1 MTLMKSNPEL
11 EIGPLFA
18 ARGWRLAVAESCT
31 GGLISHRIT
40 NVPGSSD
47 YFLGGVT
54 SYANEAKQA
63 WLEVR
68 EDTLQSAGAVSG
80 ETVLEMSR
88 GVRVSLR
95 GFFPVASILGLAVSG
110 LAGPGGGSAEKPV
123 GLVWIGLSAADGDW
137 AWKFQFN
144 SDRLDIKERSADEA
158 LTLLL
163 EYLYRGYPRPGWDL
177 AAP

>member
-1 MTLMKSNPEL
+1 MTSIPEL
-11 EIGPLFA
+11 EIGPLLIV
-18 ARGWRLAVAESCT
+18 RGWRLAVAESCT

-40 NVPGSSD
+40 NVPGSSV
-47 YFLGGVT
+47 YYLGGVT

-68 EDTLQSAGAVSG
+68 EDTLQSAGAVSS

-95 GFFPVASILGLAVSG
+95 GFIPVPSILGLAVSG
-110 LAGPGGGSAEKPV
+110 IAGPGGGSAEKAV
-123 GLVWIGLSAADGDW
+123 GLVWIGLSAADGNW

-144 SDRLDIKERSADEA
+144 GDRLGIKNRSADEA
-158 LTLLL
+158 LAILL
-163 EYLYRGYPRPGWDL
+163 EYLQRGYPRPGWDM

>member
-1 MTLMKSNPEL
+1 MKSIPNWKSDSL
-11 EIGPLFA
+11 LT

-68 EDTLQSAGAVSG
+68 EDTLQSTGAVSG

-88 GVRVSLR
+88 GVRVSMR
-95 GFFPVASILGLAVSG
+95 GFFPVPSILGLAVSG
-110 LAGPGGGSAEKPV
+110 IAGPGGGSAQKPV
-123 GLVWIGLSAADGDW
+123 GVVWISLSAADGDW
-137 AWKFQFN
+137 AWKFQFKG
-144 SDRLDIKERSADEA
+144 DRLEIKDYSADQA
-158 LTLLL
+158 LAILL
-163 EYLYRGYPRPGWDL
+163 EYLQRGYPRPGWDL
-177 AAP
+177 AAA